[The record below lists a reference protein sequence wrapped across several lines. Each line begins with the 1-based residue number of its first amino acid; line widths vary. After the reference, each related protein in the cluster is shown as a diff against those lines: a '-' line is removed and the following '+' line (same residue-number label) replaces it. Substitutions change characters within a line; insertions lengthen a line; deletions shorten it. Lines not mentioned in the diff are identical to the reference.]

1 MTEKDIERMRERIDI
16 LESRCRRFGNI
27 INSVTVG
34 MKGLNQ
40 LIDDGKL
47 TTDDVKYLLKL
58 PDYGSND
65 GYITSDMWGL
75 FE

>member
-40 LIDDGKL
+40 LIDD
-47 TTDDVKYLLKL
+47 VKYLLKL
-58 PDYGSND
+58 PDYGSNY
-65 GYITSDMWGL
+65 GSITSDMWGL